1 MKTSVVLDYHLATG
15 RVGYIVRAL
24 LKFEGDSIPS
34 AERIPLNLSVVLDRS
49 GSMSGLKLNYAR
61 RAAADLVRR
70 LRPEDVVSVVAY
82 DDQVTTVA
90 EPHTGNSQRDLPEEI
105 EQIHSGGSTNLSGG
119 WLRGRE
125 LTSRTRSQAVNRVLL
140 MTDGLANVGIT
151 DPARLVGL
159 CANGL
164 ESGITTSTIG
174 FGEDYDEELLRSMA
188 EAGGGHSYYIEN
200 PDQAPGVFEEEIE
213 GLLSLAA
220 QNIEVKI
227 KPEQSVELVNV
238 HNNYPSHGTPE
249 GIAVALGDLYARE
262 PKSLLIEFFVSQSN
276 DQFPREIARITAT
289 ADVLTAGGGV
299 ERQEITVPISANLEG
314 EGAPEPEIERTR
326 LLLDAAKARD
336 EARERGRRGDFD
348 GAADLL
354 MNAQV
359 ACMAAPYLGAVVAEQ
374 AADLSEMAEKY
385 RSRDVSSA
393 DEKYLFQRAYNARRG
408 KAMYEEKISRQRKKE

>member
-24 LKFEGDSIPS
+24 LKFEGDSTAP
-34 AERIPLNLSVVLDRS
+34 AERIPLNLSIVLDRS
-49 GSMSGLKLNYAR
+49 GSMGGEKLSYAR

-82 DDQVTTVA
+82 DHEVTTVA
-90 EPHTGNSQRDLPEEI
+90 EPHTGTEHGDLPDQI
-105 EQIHSGGSTNLSGG
+105 EQIEAGGSTNLSGG

-125 LTSRTRSQAVNRVLL
+125 LVSRTRNQTVNRVLL
-140 MTDGLANVGIT
+140 LTDGLANAGICE
-151 DPARLVGL
+151 PSQLVGL

-174 FGEDYDEELLRSMA
+174 FGEGYDEDLLRTMA
-188 EAGGGHSYYIEN
+188 EGGGGHSYYIEN

-227 KPEQSVELVNV
+227 APEQSVELVNV
-238 HNNYPSHGTPE
+238 HNNYPSHGARD
-249 GIAVALGDLYARE
+249 GITVTLGDLYARE
-262 PKSLLIEFFVSQSN
+262 PKSLLIEFFVDGLQ
-276 DQFPREIARITAT
+276 DQGTREIARIKAT

-299 ERQEITVPISANLEG
+299 ERQEISVPVSASLDG
-314 EGAPEPEIERTR
+314 EGASEPEIERTQ
-326 LLLDAAKARD
+326 LLLDAAKARE
-336 EARERGRRGDFD
+336 EARERGQRGDFD
-348 GAADLL
+348 GAADALRG
-354 MNAQV
+354 AQM
-359 ACMAAPYLGAVVAEQ
+359 ACMAAPDLGPVVAEQ
-374 AADLSEMAEKY
+374 AADLSEMAQKY
-385 RSRDVSSA
+385 RSRKVSSA

-408 KAMYEEKISRQRKKE
+408 KAMYEEKISRQRKK

>member
-1 MKTSVVLDYHLATG
+1 
-15 RVGYIVRAL
+15 
-24 LKFEGDSIPS
+24 
-34 AERIPLNLSVVLDRS
+34 
-49 GSMSGLKLNYAR
+49 MSGLKLNYAR
-61 RAAADLVRR
+61 RAAAELVRR
-70 LRPEDVVSVVAY
+70 LRTEDVVSVVAY
-82 DDQVTTVA
+82 DDHVTTVA

-105 EQIHSGGSTNLSGG
+105 EQIRSGGSTNLSGG

-125 LTSRTRSQAVNRVLL
+125 LVSRNGAAGQAVSRVLL
-140 MTDGLANVGIT
+140 MTDGLANVGIVQ
-151 DPARLVGL
+151 PARLVGL

-164 ESGITTSTIG
+164 ESGVTTSTIG

-227 KPEQSVELVNV
+227 TPEQLVELVSV
-238 HNNYPSHGTPE
+238 HNNYPSHGTPD
-249 GIAVALGDLYARE
+249 GIAVTLGDLYARE
-262 PKSLLIEFFVSQSN
+262 PKSLLIEFFVSQST
-276 DQFPREIARITAT
+276 DLFPREIAQITAT

-299 ERQEITVPISANLEG
+299 ERQTITVPVSANLEG

-326 LLLDAAKARD
+326 LLLDAAKARE

-354 MNAQV
+354 MDVQM
-359 ACMAAPYLGAVVAEQ
+359 ACMAAPDLGAVVAEQ
-374 AADLSEMAEKY
+374 AADLSEIAAKY

-393 DEKYLFQRAYNARRG
+393 DEKYLYQRAYNARRG
-408 KAMYEEKISRQRKKE
+408 KVKYEEKISRQRKKE